1 MSKIKLIDIIKEL
14 NVNNSRI
21 TPELVTDYWENKI
34 YLNQDYRKLR
44 DKYLIK
50 LGYKY
55 LIKLG
60 SDYMDTEELIK
71 KLSYPDL
78 VEFYKDLKQLYNKQ
92 QGINELQIN
101 PSIQWR
107 PFKNNNFEKGKTVKE
122 TIINFIK
129 ANPYQPE
136 IIITT
141 NIGLRRWYHPKTV
154 LDNLRDTLNMGIVR
168 KQVINPTTKRK
179 VWIYYLSQ
187 DKLFELEINKRA
199 TRKDIQDYL
208 MKNNYEIL
216 KLINIINKYV
226 GNKDWIYWN
235 DGLNKIEDKDLNK
248 VYQELKQINGD

>member
-34 YLNQDYRKLR
+34 YLNKDYGRLR

-50 LGYKY
+50 LNLGYMGTEH
-55 LIKLG
+55 LI
-60 SDYMDTEELIK
+60 E

-92 QGINELQIN
+92 QEINELQIN

-107 PFKNNNFEKGKTVKE
+107 PFRNNNFEKGKTVKE

-141 NIGLRRWYHPKTV
+141 NIGLRRWYHPKVV
-154 LDNLRDTLNMGIVR
+154 LDNLRDTLNMGVVR

-187 DKLFELEINKRA
+187 DKLFELNINPNRI
-199 TRKDIQDYL
+199 TRGDIYS
-208 MKNNYEIL
+208 I
-216 KLINIINKYV
+216 LINSNVSNNFMNNVGIINKYAETQ
-226 GNKDWIYWN
+226 YWESWME
-235 DGLNKIEDKDLNK
+235 GLNKIEDKDLNK
-248 VYQELKQINGD
+248 CYNELKQINGD